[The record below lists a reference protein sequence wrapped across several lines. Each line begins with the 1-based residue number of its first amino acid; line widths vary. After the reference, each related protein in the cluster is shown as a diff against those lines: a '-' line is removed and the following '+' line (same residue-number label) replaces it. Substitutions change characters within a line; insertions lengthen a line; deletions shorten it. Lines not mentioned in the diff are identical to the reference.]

1 MTDFPILLFKNRILF
16 VAQRW
21 PSDNAD
27 IAVHHVHGWLIAMT
41 ESFYIHLLDPFTLE
55 TKHTL
60 DIRDSPNLPEGTKL
74 VFPGP
79 GR

>member
-1 MTDFPILLFKNRILF
+1 MTDFLILIFKNRILF

-60 DIRDSPNLPEGTKL
+60 DVRDSPNRPEGT
-74 VFPGP
+74 
-79 GR
+79 